1 MRKTLKYIFWL
12 FLVVVLGG
20 CDFSGFIAI
29 SGTITQEDGS
39 PVAGVTVVLSGPVSM
54 ETVTDDSGRY
64 AFSHQDIMN
73 GEFVVTPVS
82 ESYGFTP
89 TEQVVPVAG
98 QDVDQVDF
106 LAVSTGACLSNDQC
120 QTSYYC
126 AKPVGDCDGAG
137 ECTLMPEICLDVW
150 TPVCGCD
157 GKTYS
162 NTCYAA
168 RQGVNV
174 LNEDECK
181 ITPGQ
186 ITDVHS
192 DLERDTSPDVSDGDV
207 ESLVAGNTEF
217 AMALYQQLIS
227 DADGN
232 IFYSPYSI
240 STALAMLYGG
250 AANETE
256 RQMAASLRF
265 SLPQETLHSGFNY
278 LALELESRGEG
289 AAGMDGG
296 VFRLNVTN
304 AQWWQEGYNV
314 LTTYLDLLSV
324 NYGAGIHTLDFASY
338 PEPSRLAINQWVAE
352 QTEDKIQN
360 LLPEGSVT
368 GDTRLVL
375 TNTIYFNAAWAQPFK
390 ESNTVDSPF
399 FLLDGTSVSVPMMHQ
414 TGYYGYMAGDNYKA
428 VKISYDG
435 EELAMVI
442 ILPDTGAFTAF
453 ETALDN
459 TVLDALSDGF
469 ETEYV
474 VLAMPKWEYRSDFRL
489 KTMLGE
495 MGMTDAFGYEAD
507 FSGITGSPRLFVSDV
522 FHQAFIKV
530 NEAGTEA
537 AAATGIVVPDSMP
550 SEPVS
555 FTIERP
561 FIYLIQDIPTGT
573 ILFVGRVLNPAQ

>member
-1 MRKTLKYIFWL
+1 MRNTLKYIFWL
-12 FLVVVLGG
+12 SLVVLFGG
-20 CDFSGFIAI
+20 CDFSESITI
-29 SGTITQEDGS
+29 SGTITQEDGG
-39 PVAGVTVVLSGPVSM
+39 PVAGITVVLTGPASM

-64 AFSHQDIMN
+64 VFSPLDIMN
-73 GEFVVTPVS
+73 EEFTVTPDS
-82 ESYGFTP
+82 ENHVFTP

-106 LAVSTGACLSNDQC
+106 LAESTGECLTNDQC
-120 QTSYYC
+120 ETGDYC
-126 AKPVGDCDGAG
+126 AKPAGECDGAG
-137 ECTLMPEICLDVW
+137 QCAPMPEICLDVW
-150 TPVCGCD
+150 IPVCGCD
-157 GKTYS
+157 GKIYS

-174 LNEDECK
+174 LSDDGCE
-181 ITPGQ
+181 ITSGQ

-192 DLERDTSPDVSDGDV
+192 DLERDTSPDVSDSDV
-207 ESLVAGNTEF
+207 ESLVSGNTEF
-217 AMALYQQLIS
+217 ALALYRQLIS

-256 RQMAASLRF
+256 RQMAACLRF
-265 SLPQETLHSGFNY
+265 NLPQETLHSGFNY
-278 LALELESRGEG
+278 LALELERRGEG

-304 AQWWQEGYNV
+304 AQWWQKDYEV

-338 PEPSRLAINQWVAE
+338 PEPSRLTINQWVAE
-352 QTEDKIQN
+352 QTEDRIKD
-360 LLPEGSVT
+360 LLPQGSVT

-375 TNTIYFNAAWAQPFK
+375 TNTIYFNAAWAHPFQ

-399 FLLDGTSVSVPMMHQ
+399 YRLDGTSVSVPMMHQ
-414 TGYYGYMAGDNYKA
+414 TGYFGYMAGGNYQA
-428 VKISYDG
+428 VKIPYDG
-435 EELAMVI
+435 GELAIII
-442 ILPDTGAFTAF
+442 ILPDSGAFTAF
-453 ETALDN
+453 EKALDN
-459 TVLDALSDGF
+459 NVLDTLAGAF
-469 ETEYV
+469 ATENV
-474 VLAMPKWEYRSDFRL
+474 VLTMPKWEYRSTFTL
-489 KTMLGE
+489 KTILGN
-495 MGMTDAFGYEAD
+495 MGMTDAFGGAAD
-507 FSGITGSPRLFVSDV
+507 FSGITGSPGLFVSDV

-537 AAATGIVVPDSMP
+537 AAATAIPVPDSMAL
-550 SEPVS
+550 EPVS

-573 ILFVGRVLNPAQ
+573 VLFAGRVLNPAQ